1 MTDGERREEA
11 SERGSGVDAGRRAGG
26 IPCPGKPSMACAP
39 PTCTS
44 TKAFRRTKGV
54 SHDIVVYEQ

>member
-1 MTDGERREEA
+1 MGN
-11 SERGSGVDAGRRAGG
+11 AGRRPASEAPALTQDDVAGG

-44 TKAFRRTKGV
+44 TKAFCRTKGV